1 MALIFEILIFSL
13 IITALFLCFQLIR
26 TIAKGVMNV
35 IFWSFTLGIFL
46 FGASRLLLL
55 LADSGVYQLH
65 EVTLHIW
72 WHIIFYLGVLSFIW
86 GGMRLTEIAKSQTP
100 VGFSQK
106 DKIIFAVFLLITA
119 GIFVIAMPLE
129 ATFTPLLVDSPI
141 DKLGLHHGIAVILG
155 LVAAFYLFTLKSTW
169 GKLLTVGIMPIIAF
183 LALIGLQHLWEFL
196 AESLKVIVLP
206 DATIEF
212 VEQLIVIP
220 ALLFFNFALLR
231 ILKVIKVNATP
242 QAS

>member
-1 MALIFEILIFSL
+1 MFEILIFSL

-46 FGASRLLLL
+46 FGASRLFLLL
-55 LADSGVYQLH
+55 EDSGVYQLH
-65 EVTLHIW
+65 EVTLHVW
-72 WHIIFYLGVLSFIW
+72 WHIIFYLGVVSFIW
-86 GGMRLTEIAKSQTP
+86 GGMRLMEIAKSQTP

-129 ATFTPLLVDSPI
+129 NTLMPLLVDSPI
-141 DKLGLHHGIAVILG
+141 DKLGLHHFVAVILG
-155 LVAAFYLFTLKSTW
+155 LVAAFYLFTLKSIW

-231 ILKVIKVNATP
+231 ILKVIKVNAAP

>member
-46 FGASRLLLL
+46 FGASRLFLL

-65 EVTLHIW
+65 GVTIHIW

-86 GGMRLTEIAKSQTP
+86 GGVRLTEIAKSQTP

-106 DKIIFAVFLLITA
+106 DKILFAIFLLITA
-119 GIFVIAMPLE
+119 GIFLIATPLE
-129 ATFTPLLVDSPI
+129 TMLMPLLVGSPI
-141 DKLGLHHGIAVILG
+141 ETLGLHHFVAVILG

-196 AESLKVIVLP
+196 TESLKVIVLP

-212 VEQLIVIP
+212 IEQLIVIP

-231 ILKVIKVNATP
+231 ILKVIKVNAAP